1 MEVREPSSAS
11 NAEKHHVMPPPQESL
26 NNDGEGD
33 RQADSLMD
41 CADFGSE
48 VKA

>member
-1 MEVREPSSAS
+1 MEVGKPSSAS
-11 NAEKHHVMPPPQESL
+11 NAQEYHVMSPPQESL

-33 RQADSLMD
+33 RQANPLMNR
-41 CADFGSE
+41 ADFGGE

>member
-1 MEVREPSSAS
+1 MGVREPSSAS
-11 NAEKHHVMPPPQESL
+11 NAEEHHVVPPTQESL

-33 RQADSLMD
+33 RQAGPLMD
-41 CADFGSE
+41 CADLGSE